1 VLVWTSHILLGF
13 SPRIESDQYEKERP
27 LSRKSTA
34 VSARVLSMR
43 YRISIALE
51 SSLSLVDW
59 FVCYNSSNT
68 YMTKGHGLIIHCS
81 IGSPRLDSRRRRH
94 PHEEELQMGKGKT
107 EVTSAPQYS
116 YLLETGGRAKEV
128 ILIRLIIEYW
138 RGLSATRSLPNGWYD
153 LLNGGCS
160 RDRGAEEE
168 KVKEEDVI
176 RKTLV
181 SVADC
186 TS

>member
-1 VLVWTSHILLGF
+1 MKAKGAHHTHIRLQSAEVMHIVCASLIVTHILLDF
-13 SPRIESDQYEKERP
+13 SPRIESDQYGKERP
-27 LSRKSTA
+27 LSRKSTT

-68 YMTKGHGLIIHCS
+68 YRTKGHGLIIHCS

-107 EVTSAPQYS
+107 EGDIGTTIFV
-116 YLLETGGRAKEV
+116 LETGGRAKEV
-128 ILIRLIIEYW
+128 ILIRLIIEY
-138 RGLSATRSLPNGWYD
+138 
-153 LLNGGCS
+153 
-160 RDRGAEEE
+160 
-168 KVKEEDVI
+168 
-176 RKTLV
+176 
-181 SVADC
+181 
-186 TS
+186 